1 LGRGT
6 FNRLPA
12 GAAVINVGRGG
23 HLVEEE
29 LLGALDKGKVEVAVL
44 DVFNEEPLPVDHPL
58 WDHPR
63 VFLTPHIASVTT
75 PESAIISVAEAV
87 NELRKGLPLTNLVD
101 TKLGY

>member
-1 LGRGT
+1 
-6 FNRLPA
+6 
-12 GAAVINVGRGG
+12 
-23 HLVEEE
+23 
-29 LLGALDKGKVEVAVL
+29 L
-44 DVFNEEPLPVDHPL
+44 DVFNEEPLPVDHAL

-101 TKLGY
+101 TTLGY